1 MFNILELSIV
11 HNISTS
17 ITVSISIAEV
27 ATTHASI
34 TITTPAWTASTITT
48 STTTSA
54 PTNIIKQLVE
64 H

>member
-1 MFNILELSIV
+1 MLNILEVSIV

-48 STTTSA
+48 SA